1 MLRKPNIYK
10 QQNLLLVMPKK
21 HKSKS
26 GFRKSIKKLER
37 QADKLDDEFDIS
49 KNIEKEEKEVED
61 WVKARRKFLIKL
73 GWVAGL
79 IIVLLLVSHF
89 YLSG

>member
-1 MLRKPNIYK
+1 
-10 QQNLLLVMPKK
+10 MPKK

-26 GFRKSIKKLER
+26 SLRKNISKLER
-37 QADKLDDEFDIS
+37 QADRLDDEFDIS
-49 KNIEKEEKEVED
+49 KNLEKEGKEVEA

-73 GWVAGL
+73 GWVVGL
-79 IIVLLLVSHF
+79 ITILLLFSHF

>member
-1 MLRKPNIYK
+1 
-10 QQNLLLVMPKK
+10 MPKK

>member
-1 MLRKPNIYK
+1 
-10 QQNLLLVMPKK
+10 MPKK

-26 GFRKSIKKLER
+26 SFRKNIKKLER
-37 QADKLDDEFDIS
+37 QADRLDDEFDIS
-49 KNIEKEEKEVED
+49 KNLEKEEKEVEK
-61 WVKARRKFLIKL
+61 WMIQRRKFLIKL

>member
-1 MLRKPNIYK
+1 
-10 QQNLLLVMPKK
+10 MPKK
-21 HKSKS
+21 HKSKPN
-26 GFRKSIKKLER
+26 FRKNIKKFER
-37 QADKLDDEFDIS
+37 QIDKLDDEFDIS
-49 KNIEKEEKEVED
+49 KNIEKEEKEVER
-61 WVKARRKFLIKL
+61 WMIQRRKFLIKL